1 MVTESS
7 IVINTGRYTMIH
19 MVFFYIPL
27 KFAFNLPHY
36 VTSYMDHTG
45 KKENKKEKE
54 KNNNVPKN
62 LLQMYSNPDP
72 PNTLGLKMNASIH
85 WTTSVR
91 GIYSFSMVIDSF
103 QG

>member
-36 VTSYMDHTG
+36 VSSYMHHTG

-54 KNNNVPKN
+54 KK
-62 LLQMYSNPDP
+62 
-72 PNTLGLKMNASIH
+72 
-85 WTTSVR
+85 
-91 GIYSFSMVIDSF
+91 
-103 QG
+103 

>member
-1 MVTESS
+1 M
-7 IVINTGRYTMIH
+7 H
-19 MVFFYIPL
+19 
-27 KFAFNLPHY
+27 
-36 VTSYMDHTG
+36 HTG

-54 KNNNVPKN
+54 KNNNVSKN

-72 PNTLGLKMNASIH
+72 PNTLGLKMNAFIH

-103 QG
+103 QGWRFRFPCRIKSLIDLSQT